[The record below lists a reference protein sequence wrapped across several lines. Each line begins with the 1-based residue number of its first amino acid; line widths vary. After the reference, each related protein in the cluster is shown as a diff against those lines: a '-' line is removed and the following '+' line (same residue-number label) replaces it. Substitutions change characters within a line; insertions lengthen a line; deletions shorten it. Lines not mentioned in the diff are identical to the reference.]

1 MIIPVALEELKSKPK
16 FPLFFV
22 GDGKKNRKPANRH
35 GYMFSKGAL
44 LLEYQ

>member
-22 GDGKKNRKPANRH
+22 GDGKNRKPANRH

>member
-22 GDGKKNRKPANRH
+22 GDGKKTGSPLIGMATCFPSEPS
-35 GYMFSKGAL
+35 Y
-44 LLEYQ
+44 